1 MLTLTFKVHINTL
14 KSMLG
19 VLRHQCRNYMIRQ
32 CYITIQKICYIYQ
45 LLNHPRKHE
54 RLDNKGVENQQE
66 MNSGVRMSDSKGIEN
81 QQEMNRV
88 VYLP

>member
-1 MLTLTFKVHINTL
+1 
-14 KSMLG
+14 MLG
-19 VLRHQCRNYMIRQ
+19 VLRHQCSNYMIRQ

-66 MNSGVRMSDSKGIEN
+66 MN
-81 QQEMNRV
+81 RV
-88 VYLP
+88 VYACLIVKALRINRK